1 MPFIRFRKLKH
12 ISRSSSNFIHVLD
25 SHYIQFEHSILGI
38 TLAYIRSSFLRKSGT
53 YNTLLRV
60 SSFPEVHF
68 KITVPSPM
76 MSAVA
81 AFPIYSFSSPESA
94 LKVVKRLL
102 SAQT

>member
-1 MPFIRFRKLKH
+1 M
-12 ISRSSSNFIHVLD
+12 
-25 SHYIQFEHSILGI
+25 
-38 TLAYIRSSFLRKSGT
+38 
-53 YNTLLRV
+53 LLRV
-60 SSFPEVHF
+60 SSFPEIHF

-76 MSAVA
+76 MLAVA